1 MKQLCHSSRSAS
13 WLDGFTP
20 ETSVSVAVGPSRRS
34 SRRTRSVIPGGRD
47 VAAKWGEIVAY
58 AVKRGRPRPF
68 NDSWIAASCL
78 TYDRTLAT
86 LNVTDFEDFTEFEGL
101 RLITP

>member
-1 MKQLCHSSRSAS
+1 MSGRRDVEPFFAARSI
-13 WLDGFTP
+13 
-20 ETSVSVAVGPSRRS
+20 
-34 SRRTRSVIPGGRD
+34 IPGGRD

-78 TYDRTLAT
+78 TYDLSLAT
-86 LNVTDFEDFTEFEGL
+86 LNIIDSRTSRSSEAFA
-101 RLITP
+101 